1 MAKNKEETPVSEHEP
16 QSTTVVLE
24 RGFENPGIEPHSPER
39 LTDRDPKAAKRAE
52 RQVTAWF
59 IASAVAS
66 VIAIIVYIA
75 VPIKADDMSTVHPNN
90 LWLGLSIGFAFLAIG
105 IGAVH
110 FAKQLM
116 PAHEMEEDRH
126 TLRSSDETRAEA
138 IEILQT
144 ADKES
149 GISRRTVLRR
159 SLIGAAVVAPLPG
172 IVMLRDLAPVSQ
184 GLVNPAEKLR
194 HTIWGD
200 QNSLKL
206 VRDPNGRPIKASDV
220 QLGSAFHVI
229 PENLLEIEDHSQRII
244 EKAKAA
250 VLLVRLPENEIK
262 SGAEDGYHGILAY
275 SKICT
280 HVGCPVALVEQHT
293 HHLLCPCHQSTFDIA
308 DGAKVVFGPANRPLP
323 QLPITVDSEGYL
335 VSKGDFRAPVGP
347 SFWEIEK

>member
-1 MAKNKEETPVSEHEP
+1 MSKNKNIPEETVH
-16 QSTTVVLE
+16 QTTAVVLE
-24 RGFENPGIEPHSPER
+24 HGFTNPGVEPHEPER
-39 LTDRDPKAAKRAE
+39 MTNKDAKAAKRAE

-59 IASAVAS
+59 LLSIVFTIAAIVA
-66 VIAIIVYIA
+66 YIA
-75 VPIKADDMSTVHPNN
+75 LPIRDNDMSSVHPNN
-90 LWLGLSIGFAFLAIG
+90 LFLGLAVGFAFLSIG

-110 FAKQLM
+110 YAKQLM
-116 PAHEMEEDRH
+116 PSHEMQEPRH
-126 TLRSSDETRAEA
+126 EVRSSDEVREEA
-138 IEILQT
+138 AEILHT
-144 ADKES
+144 ANEES
-149 GISRRTVLRR
+149 GIGRRTVLRR

-172 IVMLRDLAPVSQ
+172 VVMLRDLAPLSQ

-200 QNSLKL
+200 KASLRL
-206 VRDPNGRPIKASDV
+206 VQDPDGRPIKASDV
-220 QLGSAFHVI
+220 QLGSAFHII
-229 PENLLEIEDHSQRII
+229 PENLNDIENHSQKII

-250 VLLVRLPENEIK
+250 VLLVRLPEDEIV

-308 DGAKVVFGPANRPLP
+308 DSAKVVFGPASRPLP

-335 VSKGDFRAPVGP
+335 VSKGDFKAPVGP